1 MYRFADPTEI
11 RSILESIIQKSQ
23 QQVEKQKNN
32 YYDVISTFDDF
43 HQEFLGNQKKNSEV
57 LTLPSQVLS
66 SFKSL
71 ICSIHDN
78 TPMTFFSGEYNAIIV
93 LNKENV
99 QFRLNAVEFQW
110 INGSSPLYAGI
121 TICEIDPVS
130 ERADILEFIHNYNVN
145 GLKFKYKLESKGYA
159 ENKARKFSQYQFSE
173 IIDSSALVKTSR
185 ISETASKVATKSP
198 QNEKILVISTAFDFH
213 VNLLKK
219 SGVIQTRQLS
229 AADDTKG
236 LEILTF
242 WVEDPSMVPWIEY
255 YWEN

>member
-1 MYRFADPTEI
+1 MI
-11 RSILESIIQKSQ
+11 
-23 QQVEKQKNN
+23 
-32 YYDVISTFDDF
+32 
-43 HQEFLGNQKKNSEV
+43 
-57 LTLPSQVLS
+57 
-66 SFKSL
+66 
-71 ICSIHDN
+71 
-78 TPMTFFSGEYNAIIV
+78 FFSGEYNAIIV

-130 ERADILEFIHNYNVN
+130 ERTDILEFIHNYNVN

-173 IIDSSALVKTSR
+173 IIDPSVPLNTSR
-185 ISETASKVATKSP
+185 ISETAGQVATKGP
-198 QNEKILVISTAFDFH
+198 QNEKIPAISTAFDFH
-213 VNLLKK
+213 VNLIKK
-219 SGVIQTRQLS
+219 SGLIQTRQLS
-229 AADDTKG
+229 AANDTKG

-242 WVEDPSMVPWIEY
+242 WVEDPSMIPWIEY